1 MTENLDVS
9 SPAPILT
16 RLLEETAS
24 TFPAFTSISRAEVT
38 VGRRTVMHYALTY
51 SSGAGMAGLSVNLWA
66 HSVVGSSMAPTSQRT
81 SGDAT

>member
-1 MTENLDVS
+1 
-9 SPAPILT
+9 
-16 RLLEETAS
+16 
-24 TFPAFTSISRAEVT
+24 VT